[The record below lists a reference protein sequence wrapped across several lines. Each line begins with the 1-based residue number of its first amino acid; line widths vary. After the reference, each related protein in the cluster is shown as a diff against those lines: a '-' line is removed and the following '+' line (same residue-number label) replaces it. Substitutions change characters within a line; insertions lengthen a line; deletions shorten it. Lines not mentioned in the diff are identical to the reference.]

1 MLEAEPIETIHVY
14 IVREEE
20 EQPVVD
26 STVQDTAKVDTQPLV
41 VKSYPIRLRL
51 VPYLMIAA
59 HLLIVLAAFSM
70 HFYTILTETATI
82 TIIPKSYHLTAHLTL
97 SNVENRVFSPV
108 TLTQSKTVPA
118 TGKGHQPATQAHG
131 EVTFYNTLP
140 QEQIILAGT
149 VLTASNGELFLTDS
163 DVTIPAGTYAV
174 NGQAGVSVT
183 AQNVG
188 PEGNI
193 AAGAIHGLC
202 CRAGILVLNNAF
214 YGGQN
219 ERDFTMVT
227 KSDITSVVSSVMP
240 YLTEHIHT
248 SFQQQM
254 RRGELPTPPQCSQN
268 ISPDRN
274 VGDEAT
280 TVTVTISESCLAGA
294 YTSSD
299 FQTKIQQALSQ
310 QAKHTIGAGYVLSS
324 YAVTS
329 PIQARIQQRT
339 LVISAIYQGTV
350 IFHFS
355 SQELTSLRHQLAG
368 KSKQQ
373 GIAMLA
379 HLNGV
384 DHLTVQLG
392 KNGRFPS
399 DPTHIHIV
407 FLLSQ

>member
-1 MLEAEPIETIHVY
+1 MLEGEPIETIHVY

-20 EQPVVD
+20 EQPAVD
-26 STVQDTAKVDTQPLV
+26 STVQDTAKVDTQPHV
-41 VKSYPIRLRL
+41 VKAYPKRLRL

-131 EVTFYNTLP
+131 VVTFYNALP
-140 QEQIILAGT
+140 QEQTILAGT
-149 VLTASNGELFLTDS
+149 LLTASNGELFLTDS

-174 NGQAGVSVT
+174 NGQATVSAT

-188 PEGNI
+188 QEGNI

-227 KSDITSVVSSVMP
+227 QSDITSVVSSVVP
-240 YLTEHIHT
+240 YLTERIHT
-248 SFQQQM
+248 AFQQQM
-254 RRGELPTPPQCSQN
+254 RRGELLTPNQCSQK
-268 ISPDRN
+268 ISTDHN
-274 VGDEAT
+274 AGNEASN
-280 TVTVTISESCLAGA
+280 VTVIVSESCSVAA
-294 YTSSD
+294 YDQHSLQMQVTHA
-299 FQTKIQQALSQ
+299 FLHTAVSQ
-310 QAKHTIGAGYVLSS
+310 IGTGYLLSS
-324 YAVTS
+324 LHPT
-329 PIQARIQQRT
+329 I
-339 LVISAIYQGTV
+339 ISAVIQKDHLLFTVLCQGDLIYHQ
-350 IFHFS
+350 S
-355 SQELTSLRHQLAG
+355 PQELQQLREALAG
-368 KSKQQ
+368 KTRQQ
-373 GIAMLA
+373 AVAILS